1 MADIRKIEDL
11 RIWQS
16 ARVICK
22 DVYVLTRKEEFE
34 KDFRFV
40 QQIRSASG
48 SIMDNIAEG
57 FGRGGNKEFL
67 QFLTI
72 ARGSI
77 QEVLSQLY
85 RAFDVGYI
93 TEDELEVVKQNV
105 NSTAI
110 MIHNLIEAIK
120 KSDMKGSKYNTEP
133 HWTTLNYIEQLWTT
147 LNHNIEQRTAL
158 LNHIEQFWTK

>member
-1 MADIRKIEDL
+1 MSEIHKIEDL
-11 RIWQS
+11 RVWQN
-16 ARVICK
+16 ARVLCK
-22 DVYVLTRKEEFE
+22 IIYTLTHKEDFE

-40 QQIRSASG
+40 QQIRAAAG

-110 MIHNLIEAIK
+110 MIHNLMEIIK
-120 KSDMKGSKYNTEP
+120 KSDMKGSKYNTES
-133 HWTTLNYIEQLWTT
+133 H
-147 LNHNIEQRTAL
+147 
-158 LNHIEQFWTK
+158 

>member
-1 MADIRKIEDL
+1 MRV
-11 RIWQS
+11 WQQ
-16 ARVICK
+16 ARVINK
-22 DVYVLTRKEEFE
+22 EIYKFTRRPDFE
-34 KDFRFV
+34 KDYRFV
-40 QQIRSASG
+40 QQIRAAAG

-120 KSDMKGSKYNTEP
+120 KSDMKGSKYNTE
-133 HWTTLNYIEQLWTT
+133 QL
-147 LNHNIEQRTAL
+147 
-158 LNHIEQFWTK
+158 

>member
-11 RIWQS
+11 RVWQS
-16 ARVICK
+16 ARAICK

-40 QQIRSASG
+40 QQIRSAAG

-133 HWTTLNYIEQLWTT
+133 H
-147 LNHNIEQRTAL
+147 
-158 LNHIEQFWTK
+158 

>member
-11 RIWQS
+11 RVWQS

-22 DVYVLTRKEEFE
+22 DVYMLTRKEEFE

-40 QQIRSASG
+40 QQIRSAAG

-93 TEDELEVVKQNV
+93 TED
-105 NSTAI
+105 
-110 MIHNLIEAIK
+110 
-120 KSDMKGSKYNTEP
+120 
-133 HWTTLNYIEQLWTT
+133 
-147 LNHNIEQRTAL
+147 
-158 LNHIEQFWTK
+158 